1 MNYLNIYNNLITRSS
16 NRGSVQLHTE
26 MHHIIPRCLGGNNDV
41 SNLVK
46 LTPEEHY
53 LAHQLLVKIYPDNY
67 KLIHAATM
75 MCCYNKAHGNR
86 RLNNK
91 LYGWLRR
98 RLSIAAKVRST
109 GESNSQYGTC
119 WVHNVTLQKSKKI
132 PKDMLQEFLDNGWT
146 SGRVMNFNKPVKLD
160 KRQILKDETN
170 ARYLQALLSS
180 SSISEALRSL
190 GLQTRGAGYARMKNV
205 ILENNLQ
212 HKFAHDYINWNSKH

>member
-1 MNYLNIYNNLITRSS
+1 
-16 NRGSVQLHTE
+16 
-26 MHHIIPRCLGGNNDV
+26 
-41 SNLVK
+41 
-46 LTPEEHY
+46 
-53 LAHQLLVKIYPDNY
+53 
-67 KLIHAATM
+67 
-75 MCCYNKAHGNR
+75 
-86 RLNNK
+86 
-91 LYGWLRR
+91 
-98 RLSIAAKVRST
+98 
-109 GESNSQYGTC
+109 
-119 WVHNVTLQKSKKI
+119 
-132 PKDMLQEFLDNGWT
+132 MLQEFLDNGWT